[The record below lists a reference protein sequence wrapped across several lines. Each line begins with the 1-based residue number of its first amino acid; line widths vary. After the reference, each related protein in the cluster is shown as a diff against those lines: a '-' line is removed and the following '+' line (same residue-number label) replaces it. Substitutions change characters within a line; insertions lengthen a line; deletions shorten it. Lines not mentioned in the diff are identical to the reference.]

1 VAFKKA
7 CNRIIILLP
16 ISEKDNPK
24 AIKKVFRV
32 TVQIA
37 KHFDLIGG
45 KLIAGDSTKYRAQN
59 SKKNNFNQKKIDRH
73 VAYIDNKLDEYNQ
86 QLSEADEDKKQ
97 QIKKEIENAIINK
110 SIEEE
115 KAIDSIRIMAKQ
127 YRLNPQ
133 TISNAINELLNEGIL
148 FKKRGIGMFVEKGA
162 QKKLK
167 AKTYD
172 EFIEE
177 DLKR

>member
-1 VAFKKA
+1 MKFDEST
-7 CNRIIILLP
+7 P
-16 ISEKDNPK
+16 IY
-24 AIKKVFRV
+24 
-32 TVQIA
+32 
-37 KHFDLIGG
+37 L
-45 KLIAGDSTKYRAQN
+45 
-59 SKKNNFNQKKIDRH
+59 
-73 VAYIDNKLDEYNQ
+73 
-86 QLSEADEDKKQ
+86 

-133 TISNAINELLNEGIL
+133 TISNAISELLNEGIL

-167 AKTYD
+167 AKTYE
-172 EFIEE
+172 EFIQA
-177 DLKR
+177 DLQKIVTKSRSLGISKIELLNLIDNSYDKGGEKWHKKM

>member
-1 VAFKKA
+1 MKFDEST
-7 CNRIIILLP
+7 P
-16 ISEKDNPK
+16 IY
-24 AIKKVFRV
+24 
-32 TVQIA
+32 
-37 KHFDLIGG
+37 L
-45 KLIAGDSTKYRAQN
+45 
-59 SKKNNFNQKKIDRH
+59 
-73 VAYIDNKLDEYNQ
+73 
-86 QLSEADEDKKQ
+86 
-97 QIKKEIENAIINK
+97 QIKSEI
-110 SIEEE
+110 E
-115 KAIDSIRIMAKQ
+115 KAIIYGSLEEEEAVPSIRIMAKQ

-177 DLKR
+177 DLKKVISKSRSLGISKLDLLKLIENSYDEGGEK

>member
-1 VAFKKA
+1 MKFDEST
-7 CNRIIILLP
+7 P
-16 ISEKDNPK
+16 IY
-24 AIKKVFRV
+24 
-32 TVQIA
+32 
-37 KHFDLIGG
+37 L
-45 KLIAGDSTKYRAQN
+45 
-59 SKKNNFNQKKIDRH
+59 
-73 VAYIDNKLDEYNQ
+73 
-86 QLSEADEDKKQ
+86 

-133 TISNAINELLNEGIL
+133 TISNAISELLNEGIL

-167 AKTYD
+167 AKTYE
-172 EFIEE
+172 EFIQA
-177 DLKR
+177 DLQKMITKSRSLGISKIELLNLIDNSYDKGGEK